1 MTEGMKD
8 VSTAAREIQ
17 MAALSSELA
26 TDLVDHGL
34 LKGIKAPSEYNGRTK
49 GSQ

>member
-17 MAALSSELA
+17 MAALA
-26 TDLVDHGL
+26 TGLVDHGL